1 LRNADI
7 EELFGLV
14 EIGDPVDLYAE
25 RTDEVARIFGAQIA
39 VVDVAPGSTLTG
51 AAATGGQ

>member
-7 EELFGLV
+7 EELFSLV

-39 VVDVAPGSTLTG
+39 VVDVAPGSTLT
-51 AAATGGQ
+51 